1 MTTPRAL
8 PTLFGRY
15 SLVLSEHSNL
25 ETTLQRLKDAAR
37 RFNAQHM
44 APSQELVLSALL
56 TDLRANLERH
66 FQAEES
72 EDYFGALVRESPAL
86 APRVAALRHQHGA
99 MLATLDALR
108 LLAFEA
114 HAWSRFERTVSV
126 LIKTFNAHERS
137 ESLLIHGFLAG
148 EDKTA

>member
-1 MTTPRAL
+1 MSTPRAL

-25 ETTLQRLKDAAR
+25 ETTWERLNDIAR
-37 RFNAQHM
+37 RFGTHNVM
-44 APSQELVLSALL
+44 PSQELALSELL
-56 TDLRANLERH
+56 SDLRANLERH

-72 EDYFGALVRESPAL
+72 QDYFGALVAERPAL
-86 APRVAALRHQHGA
+86 APRVAALQHQHRA

-114 HAWSRFERTVSV
+114 RAWGQFKSTVSV
-126 LIKTFNAHERS
+126 LIKTFHTHERS